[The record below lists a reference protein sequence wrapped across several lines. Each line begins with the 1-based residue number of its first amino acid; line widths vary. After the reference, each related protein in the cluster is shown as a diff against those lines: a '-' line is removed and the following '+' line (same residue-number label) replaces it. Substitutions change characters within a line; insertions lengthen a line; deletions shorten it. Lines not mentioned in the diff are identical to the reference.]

1 MTMMI
6 IDDDADDAENLKFYR
21 AMKMMKRAHFK
32 KTKRFLHSMTFLL
45 NAMENSGVDD
55 FLNVTQMTL

>member
-6 IDDDADDAENLKFYR
+6 IDDDADRENLRFYQ
-21 AMKMMKRAHFK
+21 AMKIMKRAHFK

-55 FLNVTQMTL
+55 FLNVTQMML